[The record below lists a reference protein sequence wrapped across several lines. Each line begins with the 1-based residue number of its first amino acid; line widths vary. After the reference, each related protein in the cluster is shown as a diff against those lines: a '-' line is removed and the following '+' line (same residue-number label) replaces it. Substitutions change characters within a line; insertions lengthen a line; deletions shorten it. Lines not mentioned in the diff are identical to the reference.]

1 MGPGVTASTRRTIL
15 VAAALAYPLAGCG
28 GEEAPGPSD
37 ETSDTAAG
45 RPDTPAVV
53 ADTQYV
59 VDSAGRTLQLVIER
73 RRRQDREI
81 RPRAGSGD
89 PDEPG
94 VIETLDP
101 ATAHERLRSSGSL
114 WYVLDVRDSRAWAGK
129 GHLPGALLVPLGILE
144 ENIQDLHVRKGQAIL
159 VYGHGVDGM
168 RAARTLAY
176 YGYPR
181 VRVLTGGFDAW
192 LEAGLPVE
200 GGR

>member
-1 MGPGVTASTRRTIL
+1 MTTAGRTIL
-15 VAAALAYPLAGCG
+15 VAAALAAPLAGCG

-37 ETSDTAAG
+37 DTSDTAVG
-45 RPDTPAVV
+45 RADTPAVV

-59 VDSAGRTLQLVIER
+59 VDSAGRTFELVIER

-94 VIETLDP
+94 VIGTLEPP
-101 ATAHERLRSSGSL
+101 AAHEHLRSSGSL

-129 GHLPGALLVPLGILE
+129 GHLPGALLVPLELLE

-159 VYGHGVDGM
+159 VYGHGVDAM
-168 RAARTLAY
+168 HAARTLAS

-181 VRVLTGGFDAW
+181 VRVLAGGFDAW

-200 GGR
+200 GAR